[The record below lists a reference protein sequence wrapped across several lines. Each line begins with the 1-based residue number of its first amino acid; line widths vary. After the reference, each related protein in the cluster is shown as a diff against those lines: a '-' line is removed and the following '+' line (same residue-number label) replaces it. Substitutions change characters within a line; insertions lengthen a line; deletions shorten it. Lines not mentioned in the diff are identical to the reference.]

1 MITLATPTPEVL
13 ALRAKLSIA
22 EHRIKAQE
30 IMIQKYEKIMHEN
43 WLRQMDRD
51 TLLEVL
57 SNNVKGEYNI
67 PIIEFS
73 EELKH
78 ISELEKENDMMRME
92 LIGRVIK
99 PGCVTYNCPVRV
111 EKVSENETRIY
122 LFSSEDENKCPPLL
136 LGKIG
141 QERDEDKWPPKRLG
155 RAKRHD

>member
-1 MITLATPTPEVL
+1 MITTAMPTPEVL

-30 IMIQKYEKIMHEN
+30 IMIQKYEKMMHEN

-51 TLLEVL
+51 ALLEVL

-67 PIIEFS
+67 PIIES
-73 EELKH
+73 SDMLKQ
-78 ISELEKENDMMRME
+78 ISELEEENDKIHME
-92 LIGRVIK
+92 LMGRAIE
-99 PGCVTYNCPVRV
+99 PGCITYNCPVRV
-111 EKVSENETRIY
+111 EKVSENETRVY